1 MVYMEVNGGRGGHQ
15 VSGMCSETFS
25 RQRMAGGCSGDPG
38 SEGEPAAQGTGR
50 EGGERMQPSG
60 EELRGMEWVGQL
72 RAGARSR
79 GCAEKDRVRMRPGS
93 ETTGTAFTLQ
103 LQKGHLALPSMRCCI
118 GNFIS
123 PPKAHNFSN
132 T

>member
-1 MVYMEVNGGRGGHQ
+1 MEG
-15 VSGMCSETFS
+15 
-25 RQRMAGGCSGDPG
+25 
-38 SEGEPAAQGTGR
+38 
-50 EGGERMQPSG
+50 
-60 EELRGMEWVGQL
+60 WGQL
-72 RAGARSR
+72 RGR
-79 GCAEKDRVRMRPGS
+79 GEEHEDAEKDRVRMRPGS

-132 T
+132 TMRPSDKPKLRDRLQSS